1 MNIEFDFLMKGAGNG
16 AGFDIVL
23 PGLFL
28 FILTGCRVMDRG
40 CLENFREWFDR
51 YANGFYGDDD
61 FVNANVRLKHEHSFR
76 TCEEMSYLC
85 GELGLDEGR
94 RLVAETIALF
104 HDIGRF
110 EQFVK
115 YRTYVDI
122 RSVDH
127 SALGVD
133 ILGRT
138 KILEGLEAN
147 ERRWIEEAV
156 AYHGRKEL
164 PNGLDGESVLFAR
177 LIRDAD
183 KVDIYR
189 VVVENY
195 EQYKSNPAEF
205 LYEIELPDEPGY
217 SAEVAEAVLN
227 EERTD
232 YGKLRTLH
240 DIMLLQLGWV
250 YDVNFAATLKRIRQ
264 RKFLETIAGWLPRCE
279 QIEAVREKVLAYV
292 DFRIEQEG

>member
-1 MNIEFDFLMKGAGNG
+1 MNMQSDFLTKRVGNA
-16 AGFDIVL
+16 AGFAIVL

-28 FILTGCRVMDRG
+28 FIFAGCRVVDRG
-40 CLENFREWFDR
+40 CLKKFREWFDR
-51 YANGFYGDDD
+51 YADGFYGDDE
-61 FVNANVRLKHEHSFR
+61 FVNANLRLKHEHSLR
-76 TCEEMSYLC
+76 TCKEISYLC

-94 RLVAETIALF
+94 RFIAETIALF

-115 YRTYVDI
+115 YRTYVDP

-127 SALGVD
+127 CVLGVD
-133 ILGRT
+133 VLGRT
-138 KILEGLEAN
+138 KILEGLEAE

-156 AYHGRKEL
+156 EYHGRKEL

-183 KVDIYR
+183 KLDIYR
-189 VVVENY
+189 IVVENY
-195 EQYKSNPAEF
+195 EQYKISPAEF
-205 LYEIELPDEPGY
+205 LLEIELPDEPGY

-227 EERTD
+227 EESTD
-232 YGKLRTLH
+232 YRKLGTLH

-250 YDVNFAATLKRIRQ
+250 YDVNFVATLKRIRQ
-264 RKFLETIAGWLPRCE
+264 RKFLETIAGWLPQGE